1 MHCASLSTSRR
12 LQRVLA
18 VLSDCQ
24 EHSTMEIV
32 NRASVCAVNSI
43 VAELRANGI
52 AIACRRDRGIF
63 YYRLGRPAARRAA

>member
-1 MHCASLSTSRR
+1 MHSASLSTSRR

-32 NRASVCAVNSI
+32 KRAHVCAVNSI
-43 VAELRANGI
+43 VSELRANGI
-52 AIACRRDRGIF
+52 AISCRRDRGVYF
-63 YYRLGRPAARRAA
+63 YRLGRLAVRRAA